1 MSDYR
6 KFMLMN
12 PLMTQQSSF
21 ETNDFWISDKPYK
34 IGDII
39 SPILKVS
46 QPNKQD
52 DYEAKYKE
60 LLDKYNRLNNEHN
73 QLMKEHLEV
82 LNKCRL
88 LTDKYTEF
96 LEENNK
102 QVIARTLDNENK
114 ITIK

>member
-1 MSDYR
+1 MPDYR
-6 KFMLMN
+6 RFMSTN
-12 PLMTQQSSF
+12 SPVTQQSKF
-21 ETNDFWISDKPYK
+21 ETNGYWISDKLYK
-34 IGDII
+34 IEDII
-39 SPILKVS
+39 TGINVP
-46 QPNKQD
+46 QPSKQY

-60 LLDKYNRLNNEHN
+60 LLDKYNRLNNEYN

-102 QVIARTLDNENK
+102 QVIARTLDNEGK

>member
-1 MSDYR
+1 
-6 KFMLMN
+6 
-12 PLMTQQSSF
+12 MTHQGSF

-34 IGDII
+34 LEDII
-39 SPILKVS
+39 SPILNVS
-46 QPNKQD
+46 QPSKQV

-60 LLDKYNRLNNEHN
+60 LLDKYNRLNDEHN
-73 QLMKEHLEV
+73 QLLKEHLEV

-102 QVIARTLDNENK
+102 QVISRTLDNEGK

>member
-1 MSDYR
+1 MIAHTP
-6 KFMLMN
+6 MIL
-12 PLMTQQSSF
+12 QGSF
-21 ETNDFWISDKPYK
+21 KTTDCWLSDKPYN
-34 IGDII
+34 IEDN
-39 SPILKVS
+39 VS
-46 QPNKQD
+46 QPSKQG

-82 LNKCRL
+82 LNKYRL

-102 QVIARTLDNENK
+102 QVITRTLDNEGK
-114 ITIK
+114 ITIKWQLKQI

>member
-1 MSDYR
+1 MSDYKR
-6 KFMLMN
+6 FMLAHLPKTN
-12 PLMTQQSSF
+12 ESGF
-21 ETNDFWISDKPYK
+21 EPDDYWISDKPLK

-39 SPILKVS
+39 TGINVS

-52 DYEAKYKE
+52 DYETKYKE
-60 LLDKYNRLNNEHN
+60 LLDKYNRLNDEHN
-73 QLMKEHLEV
+73 QLLKEHLEV

-102 QVIARTLDNENK
+102 QVITRTLDNEGK